1 MRRLT
6 TRETHPHGAE
16 GVSEEKLSGK
26 WCRGK
31 FEATAIVEKLAR
43 YENLEEDEKLYVC
56 DDIIYPKMVSRLF
69 GIDMKTTIALLEDLS
84 KKDVLR
90 QELRFYCPH
99 CKQLVGPSFET
110 INSLPDSY
118 CCEACGNEMNSPLED
133 VIITYRKLRW
143 YSFKES

>member
-16 GVSEEKLSGK
+16 GISEEKLSGK

-43 YENLEEDEKLYVC
+43 YENLEEDGKLYVC

-84 KKDVLR
+84 KKSNFGRGDFCFLNFKATKPYDNTRGLR
-90 QELRFYCPH
+90 RKQSDGKYVRIYCART
-99 CKQLVGPSFET
+99 SFILPGKRE
-110 INSLPDSY
+110 ISL
-118 CCEACGNEMNSPLED
+118 L
-133 VIITYRKLRW
+133 
-143 YSFKES
+143 